1 MKRKTRE
8 AIQRLLALLLAALVG
23 VTLVLPATAVEVD
36 DAEASVPEVLVQESE
51 SDEQAAPKA
60 ESGESETTAAPQVF
74 LEFYVLINGKWERVA
89 TQYTA
94 EREGSNDK
102 ARFYTTAENL
112 ETVYRG
118 YGFRAADYNGELF
131 FPHTDTENMDTL
143 WADAA
148 PYQAD
153 GQWRIPLSFRN
164 RIFVYYL
171 PHNTPEN
178 AAYFNT
184 SAARTDETLT
194 GENSFYTVSV
204 SDPSGTETAAT
215 GRYHVLTGASYTVL
229 LTQAEGRTW
238 KTTNLMTGEEVTPD
252 ERKEED
258 GKLRITFD
266 AVTFPLKIASCS
278 ETDVGYTIRYH
289 AATLSDFLEAFGH
302 SAEGPHG
309 GQHRRCGQHG
319 RNAGKQP
326 DFRVPPAP
334 AGRADPSHRGHRFL
348 QG

>member
-131 FPHTDTENMDTL
+131 FPHTDT
-143 WADAA
+143 DART
-148 PYQAD
+148 AD
-153 GQWRIPLSFRN
+153 GL
-164 RIFVYYL
+164 
-171 PHNTPEN
+171 
-178 AAYFNT
+178 
-184 SAARTDETLT
+184 
-194 GENSFYTVSV
+194 
-204 SDPSGTETAAT
+204 
-215 GRYHVLTGASYTVL
+215 
-229 LTQAEGRTW
+229 
-238 KTTNLMTGEEVTPD
+238 
-252 ERKEED
+252 
-258 GKLRITFD
+258 
-266 AVTFPLKIASCS
+266 
-278 ETDVGYTIRYH
+278 
-289 AATLSDFLEAFGH
+289 
-302 SAEGPHG
+302 
-309 GQHRRCGQHG
+309 
-319 RNAGKQP
+319 
-326 DFRVPPAP
+326 
-334 AGRADPSHRGHRFL
+334 
-348 QG
+348 